1 MKKIGLLFLLLSFSR
16 IVFCQAQDIE
26 QLKLDLEK
34 LVQMKT
40 MLSNMYSSY
49 TTLSNGYNL
58 ITSLAKDNFDL
69 HKNYL
74 DQLLQVADP
83 VRNYPLIQAILEL
96 QATISTEGNTAY
108 LSYVKSGLFRTNEL
122 QAFKNRLD
130 QTKAAVSKKLN
141 HLQLVLTPG
150 SLRMSDQERMGAIDR
165 IDKDVGDALV
175 SIRAMIKD
183 QNDIAVART
192 QQKKDNNAMK
202 AWYGFKQ

>member
-1 MKKIGLLFLLLSFSR
+1 MKKFGLLFLLLSFSR

-40 MLSNMYSSY
+40 MLSNMYNGY
-49 TTLSNGYNL
+49 TTLSNGYNQ

-74 DQLLQVADP
+74 DQLLQVANP
-83 VRNYPLIQAILEL
+83 VRNYPLVQAILEL
-96 QATISTEGNTAY
+96 QATISNEGNTAY
-108 LSYVKSGLFRTNEL
+108 MSYVKSGLFRTNEL

-130 QTKAAVSKKLN
+130 QTKAAVFKQLN

-165 IDKDVGDALV
+165 IDKDVGDVLV
-175 SIRAMIKD
+175 SIRAMIKE
-183 QNDIAVART
+183 QNDIAAARA

>member
-1 MKKIGLLFLLLSFSR
+1 MKKIGLLFLLMSFSLL
-16 IVFCQAQDIE
+16 VFCQAQEIE

-40 MLSNMYSSY
+40 MLSNMYNGY
-49 TTLSNGYNL
+49 TTLSNGYNQ
-58 ITSLAKDNFDL
+58 ITSLANDNFDL

-74 DQLLQVADP
+74 DQLLQVAEP
-83 VRNYPLIQAILEL
+83 VRNNPLIQAILEL

-108 LSYVKSGLFRTNEL
+108 MSYVKSGLFRTNEL

-130 QTKAAVSKKLN
+130 QTKAAVSKQLN

-150 SLRMSDQERMGAIDR
+150 SLRMSDQERMGALDR
-165 IDKDVGDALV
+165 IDKDVGDLLV
-175 SIRAMIKD
+175 SIRAIVKE
-183 QNDIAVART
+183 QNDIAAARA
-192 QQKKDNNAMK
+192 QQKKDNNAIK

>member
-1 MKKIGLLFLLLSFSR
+1 MKKIGLLFLLMSFSR

-40 MLSNMYSSY
+40 MLSNMYNGY
-49 TTLSNGYNL
+49 NTLSNGYNQ

-74 DQLLQVADP
+74 DQLLQVANP

-96 QATISTEGNTAY
+96 QATISAEGNTAY
-108 LSYVKSGLFRTNEL
+108 LSYVKSGLFRANEL

-130 QTKAAVSKKLN
+130 QTKAAVSKQLN

-165 IDKDVGDALV
+165 IDKDVGDVLV
-175 SIRAMIKD
+175 SIRAMVKE
-183 QNDIAVART
+183 QNDIAAART

>member
-1 MKKIGLLFLLLSFSR
+1 MKKIGLLFLLMSFSLL
-16 IVFCQAQDIE
+16 VFCQAQEIE

-40 MLSNMYSSY
+40 MLSNMYNGY
-49 TTLSNGYNL
+49 TTLSNGYNQ

-74 DQLLQVADP
+74 DQLLQVAEP
-83 VRNYPLIQAILEL
+83 VRNNPLIQAILEL

-108 LSYVKSGLFRTNEL
+108 ICYVKSGLFRTNEL

-130 QTKAAVSKKLN
+130 QTKAAVSKQLN

-165 IDKDVGDALV
+165 IDKDVGDLLV
-175 SIRAMIKD
+175 SIRAIVKE
-183 QNDIAVART
+183 QNDIAAARA
-192 QQKKDNNAMK
+192 QQKKDNNAIK

>member
-1 MKKIGLLFLLLSFSR
+1 MKKIGLLFLLMSFSLL
-16 IVFCQAQDIE
+16 VFCQAQEIE

-40 MLSNMYSSY
+40 MLSNMYNGY
-49 TTLSNGYNL
+49 TTLSNGYNQ

-74 DQLLQVADP
+74 DQLLQVAEP
-83 VRNYPLIQAILEL
+83 VRNYPLIQEILEL

-108 LSYVKSGLFRTNEL
+108 MSYVKSGLFRTNEL

-130 QTKAAVSKKLN
+130 QTKAAVSKQLN

-165 IDKDVGDALV
+165 IDKDVGDLLV
-175 SIRAMIKD
+175 SIRAIVKE
-183 QNDIAVART
+183 QNDIAAARA
-192 QQKKDNNAMK
+192 QQKKDNNAIK

>member
-1 MKKIGLLFLLLSFSR
+1 MKKIGLLFLLMSFSLL
-16 IVFCQAQDIE
+16 VFCQAQEIE

-40 MLSNMYSSY
+40 MLSNMYNGY
-49 TTLSNGYNL
+49 TTLSNGYNQ

-74 DQLLQVADP
+74 DQLLQVAEP
-83 VRNYPLIQAILEL
+83 VRNNPLIQAILEL

-108 LSYVKSGLFRTNEL
+108 MSYVKSGLFRTNEL

-130 QTKAAVSKKLN
+130 QTKAAVSKQLN

-165 IDKDVGDALV
+165 IDKDVGDLLV
-175 SIRAMIKD
+175 SIRAIVKE
-183 QNDIAVART
+183 QNDIAAARA
-192 QQKKDNNAMK
+192 QQKKDNNAIK

>member
-40 MLSNMYSSY
+40 MLNNMYNGY
-49 TTLSNGYNL
+49 TTLSNGYNQ
-58 ITSLAKDNFDL
+58 ITSLSKDNFDL

-74 DQLLQVADP
+74 DKLLQVADP

-96 QATISTEGNTAY
+96 QATISAEGYTAY
-108 LSYVKSGLFRTNEL
+108 MSYVKSGLFKANEL
-122 QAFKNRLD
+122 QAIRNRID
-130 QTKAAVSKKLN
+130 QTKTAVAKQLS

-183 QNDIAVART
+183 QNDIAVARA

>member
-1 MKKIGLLFLLLSFSR
+1 MKKIGLLFLLMSFSLL
-16 IVFCQAQDIE
+16 VFCQAQEIE

-40 MLSNMYSSY
+40 MLSNMYNGY
-49 TTLSNGYNL
+49 TTLSNVYNQ

-74 DQLLQVADP
+74 DQLLQVAEP
-83 VRNYPLIQAILEL
+83 VRNNPLIQAILEL

-108 LSYVKSGLFRTNEL
+108 MSYVKSGLFRTNEL

-130 QTKAAVSKKLN
+130 QTKAAVSKQLN

-165 IDKDVGDALV
+165 IDKDVGDLLV
-175 SIRAMIKD
+175 SIRAIVKE
-183 QNDIAVART
+183 QNDIAAARA
-192 QQKKDNNAMK
+192 QQKKDNNAIK

>member
-1 MKKIGLLFLLLSFSR
+1 MKKIGLLFLLLSFSQ

-40 MLSNMYSSY
+40 MLSNMYNGY
-49 TTLSNGYNL
+49 TTLSNGYNQ

-74 DQLLQVADP
+74 DQLLQVAEP
-83 VRNYPLIQAILEL
+83 VRNNPLIQAILEL

-122 QAFKNRLD
+122 QAFRNRID
-130 QTKAAVSKKLN
+130 QTKAAVSKQLN

-175 SIRAMIKD
+175 SIRAIVKE
-183 QNDIAVART
+183 QNDIAAARA